1 MCLGMFRIG
10 ERGYVVGIEC
20 YPHEGDVLFM
30 QHLRPRKQNRF
41 DILQSSISYYQ
52 GSEGKRTLCPQNV
65 RVRYAAPH
73 LRLHS
78 AIRILQNSF
87 YPGVG

>member
-1 MCLGMFRIG
+1 
-10 ERGYVVGIEC
+10 
-20 YPHEGDVLFM
+20 M

-87 YPGVG
+87 YPGIGLNSNVVRSRSGEMISDTCELQLTIQIMG